1 MTKNLK
7 KKKKKRAVGL
17 KVTSS
22 FWCWLMN
29 RGSFPDCGSPWELLE
44 KAGRPGR
51 VGERLVTAR
60 GHAADSCRRCH
71 LDGGLHVLPTQR
83 MWSGPVHVA
92 ASPRGGCLTLPAT
105 PGPLQTPAFV
115 LSNFTTRPVCLM
127 RAGTWALHGTPA
139 PWDAIVNALAS
150 RVSRLYDKRSR

>member
-1 MTKNLK
+1 MTKNL
-7 KKKKKRAVGL
+7 KKKKRAVGL

-44 KAGRPGR
+44 KAGLPGR
-51 VGERLVTAR
+51 VGEQLVTAR
-60 GHAADSCRRCH
+60 GHAADSCHRCH

-127 RAGTWALHGTPA
+127 PRYLGTARNPGT
-139 PWDAIVNALAS
+139 LG
-150 RVSRLYDKRSR
+150 RHRECFGFTCFQTL